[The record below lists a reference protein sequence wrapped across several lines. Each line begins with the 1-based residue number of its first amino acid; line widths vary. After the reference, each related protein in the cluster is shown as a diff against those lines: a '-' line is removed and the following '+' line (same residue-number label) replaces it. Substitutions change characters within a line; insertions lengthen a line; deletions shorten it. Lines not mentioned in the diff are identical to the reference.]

1 MKSEEEQTVGRGKN
15 KAKGFE
21 IGGAWK
27 IQGRVRILK
36 CFTENREGLVDWDR
50 SVQDLSDYD
59 KRFEFYPKVQWEV
72 IEVQQG
78 VRQQAEF
85 SGPKG

>member
-50 SVQDLSDYD
+50 SV
-59 KRFEFYPKVQWEV
+59 
-72 IEVQQG
+72 
-78 VRQQAEF
+78 
-85 SGPKG
+85 